1 MTEQKTTGG
10 QAQTMRGQNV
20 ANAVVRTLLQTP
32 LVSRGIG
39 KRLVIINVT
48 GRKTGRRYSVPV
60 AYTRHDG
67 VLLVGTPFGWARN
80 MRTGEPVEIVLQ
92 GKRRQADVQVISDE
106 AGVVAAYDVICR
118 DNRQFAKFNNI
129 GFGPD
134 GAPSPSDLHQAWAHG
149 ARAYRLSPR

>member
-20 ANAVVRTLLQTP
+20 ANAVVRTLLHTP
-32 LVSRGIG
+32 VLSRGVG

-48 GRKTGRRYSVPV
+48 GRKTGRRYSIPV

-106 AGVVAAYDVICR
+106 AGVVAAYDIMCR
-118 DNRQFAKFNNI
+118 DNRQFAGFNRISI
-129 GFGPD
+129 GAD
-134 GAPSPSDLHQAWAHG
+134 GAPDPGDLHQAWAAG
-149 ARAYRLSPR
+149 ARAFRLTPR

>member
-10 QAQTMRGQNV
+10 QAQTMRAQNV
-20 ANAVVRTLLQTP
+20 ANVVVRALLHAP
-32 LVSRGIG
+32 VISRGVG

-92 GKRRQADVQVISDE
+92 GKRRQAGVQVISDE
-106 AGVVAAYDVICR
+106 AGVTAAYDVMCR
-118 DNRQFAKFNNI
+118 DNHQFAKFNRITI
-129 GFGPD
+129 GADGTPD
-134 GAPSPSDLHQAWAHG
+134 PADLQHAWAAG
-149 ARAYRLSPR
+149 ARAFRLTPR